1 MRMVIILATITG
13 VAVMYADHAD
23 IDGFSLNTN
32 IRYISISRATR
43 GLDKARSAW
52 CIIMT

>member
-13 VAVMYADHAD
+13 VAVMYADNAD

-32 IRYISISRATR
+32 IRYISRATR